1 MYSTVPWRNFKDW
14 CLECASQMAR
24 YQEVP
29 LSHRATSVQ
38 ESNELVRTEEWTR
51 RLGEYMSTRRKSPSS
66 MRRCQVRL
74 FSDSKANRSVPH
86 LSDLKN
92 ACAEPIS
99 IYRTCLDKNA
109 SLSNETIS
117 EVCGEPLKAL
127 WECTE
132 RTMGEIERN
141 TGSVSI
147 STSTSSENDGS
158 KEGSSRLV

>member
-1 MYSTVPWRNFKDW
+1 
-14 CLECASQMAR
+14 
-24 YQEVP
+24 
-29 LSHRATSVQ
+29 
-38 ESNELVRTEEWTR
+38 
-51 RLGEYMSTRRKSPSS
+51 MSTRRESPSS

-74 FSDSKANRSVPH
+74 FTDSKANRSVPH
-86 LSDLKN
+86 LSELKN

-117 EVCGEPLKAL
+117 EVCAEPLKAL

-141 TGSVSI
+141 TGTGGGSI
-147 STSTSSENDGS
+147 SISSSTSPPTDGDR
-158 KEGSSRLV
+158 EGSSRLV